1 MTYEEICNE
10 PFLTDTLTDIPNE
23 KGFEEYIKSINTSNI
38 TLAAFNISVK
48 EINKESR
55 KKGNECLRA
64 IIKELKKDN
73 FKIFRIQGEKFNIV
87 FLQNEYDYKTKQKLK
102 LYFDVSMFQ
111 LPYEIYYG
119 IETNDNSNFEIFRHR
134 TVEEMYR
141 DRNRKNQISKVN
153 DIIKKSKALLKMEA
167 DLLEEEK
174 NLQRLKSGKEK
185 KLEKIISDK
194 ENSSQLIPGK
204 EKTPDNF
211 KENDR
216 QKYLAEMYFA
226 TATVNALKDGK
237 FTSFTLYIFPTK
249 LMPAL
254 VTLPNIVIIDTG
266 INYTTYK
273 DCNHFTYMDVEY
285 NVSMRFTREG
295 KLNFSI
301 FPTDETVKNNINIH
315 TQEGLYTPDNF
326 GKLVHLSDSDIEIF
340 PIKQNIR
347 NLYDFAYIKNNEIII
362 NKNGFINDNEKNI
375 SVTMDNTSINLT
387 VKEG

>member
-1 MTYEEICNE
+1 M
-10 PFLTDTLTDIPNE
+10 
-23 KGFEEYIKSINTSNI
+23 
-38 TLAAFNISVK
+38 
-48 EINKESR
+48 
-55 KKGNECLRA
+55 
-64 IIKELKKDN
+64 
-73 FKIFRIQGEKFNIV
+73 
-87 FLQNEYDYKTKQKLK
+87 QNEYDYKTKQKLK

-153 DIIKKSKALLKMEA
+153 DIVKKSKALLKMEA

-273 DCNHFTYMDVEY
+273 DCNHFTYMDIEY